1 MAKYIISIGSNLANG
16 DSEVTAAMEWLANVA
31 TLTAATRPYHT
42 ADAKNPQAPGYT
54 NAIAIVMSELPHDTL
69 SRQLKEYETTRGR
82 RHGIAE
88 VVIDL
93 DLVCCDNTILR
104 PRDYAAPYFVEGI
117 YLLTSKL

>member
-54 NAIAIVMSELPHDTL
+54 NAIAIVMSEL
-69 SRQLKEYETTRGR
+69 
-82 RHGIAE
+82 RHGVAE